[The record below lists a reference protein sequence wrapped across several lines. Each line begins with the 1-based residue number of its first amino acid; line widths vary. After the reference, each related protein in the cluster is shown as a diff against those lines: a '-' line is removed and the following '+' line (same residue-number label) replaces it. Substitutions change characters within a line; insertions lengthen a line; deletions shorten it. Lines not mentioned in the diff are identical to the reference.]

1 MRIRLVECFQ
11 GRNAKD
17 LPPPLWLI
25 FIKLTGFFYAIR
37 IFM

>member
-25 FIKLTGFFYAIR
+25 SIKLTGFFYTIG